1 MIRTLAVTG
10 LNLVSHINS
19 QNFYYHSTQVFSGKI
34 FLPGAF
40 LLWKATSEL
49 FFVNNFSLV
58 HLSRGQFHP
67 NYSPV
72 KKWSFPLR
80 IYSVMWPNPQ
90 EMRIWSHL
98 LKKSLM
104 KKKNHSRIFSSWT
117 VATKFRSTWTISLW
131 YELISYK
138 ETLANL

>member
-19 QNFYYHSTQVFSGKI
+19 QNFSYHSTQVFSGKI

-80 IYSVMWPNPQ
+80 ISSVNVTTSAFPADLVTFTEEILNENKITLVYFPPEQ
-90 EMRIWSHL
+90 LQRNSVPHER
-98 LKKSLM
+98 
-104 KKKNHSRIFSSWT
+104 F
-117 VATKFRSTWTISLW
+117 LW
-131 YELISYK
+131 HELISYK